1 MPYIVTEFADGWHNM
16 LGECFILLF
25 FFLISVDF
33 LSIEQTFHSFGF
45 RHKNGSCSLFLY
57 TLHCK
62 EDRTLLPVFRENPQ
76 YKMDL
81 DVLLLRQQSQPH
93 GHPHSAVSAVQSNQS
108 KKGHLTTSTTTTTTP
123 PRKEIRPVG
132 QNEKFPNAVPESD
145 LVCSNWYTELKSVC
159 AHGEVQRLSVSLCLR
174 TVRPPSTRICTSWFL
189 LSGSISLVSSFN
201 GGGDGGEGGEN
212 DDDVGEDGKR
222 I

>member
-1 MPYIVTEFADGWHNM
+1 M
-16 LGECFILLF
+16 
-25 FFLISVDF
+25 
-33 LSIEQTFHSFGF
+33 
-45 RHKNGSCSLFLY
+45 
-57 TLHCK
+57 
-62 EDRTLLPVFRENPQ
+62 
-76 YKMDL
+76 
-81 DVLLLRQQSQPH
+81 
-93 GHPHSAVSAVQSNQS
+93 HPHTVSAVQSNQS
-108 KKGHLTTSTTTTTTP
+108 KKGHLTTTP

-159 AHGEVQRLSVSLCLR
+159 AHGEVRLSVSVCLR
-174 TVRPPSTRICTSWFL
+174 TVGPPSRICASWFL

-212 DDDVGEDGKR
+212 DDDGGEDGKR